1 MAEVYLITG
10 GARSGKSSHSER
22 LAAETGKPKV
32 YIATAPVL
40 DGEMEDRV
48 KHHQM
53 MRTGAGWRTVEE
65 QVDIV
70 QAIRQIKNGE
80 TILVDCLTLWIN
92 NLMYQAE
99 KNNEE
104 IQESDMISLCTEL
117 KQACAE
123 HSGVI
128 IFVINEVGMGIVP
141 DNPASRKFR
150 DLSGRC
156 SQTIAG
162 FADHVILV
170 ACGLPLQLKG

>member
-10 GARSGKSSHSER
+10 GARSGKSAYSER
-22 LAAETGKPKV
+22 LAQELSAPRN

-40 DGEMEDRV
+40 DAEMRDRV

-53 MRTGAGWRTVEE
+53 LRAGANWHTIEE
-65 QVDIV
+65 QLDIAA
-70 QAIRQIKNGE
+70 AIQQVKSGE

-92 NLMYQAE
+92 NLMFAAE
-99 KNNEE
+99 RASQQLE
-104 IQESDMISLCTEL
+104 ESDIIELCREL
-117 KQACAE
+117 QQVCGAHC
-123 HSGVI
+123 GRI
-128 IFVINEVGMGIVP
+128 IFVINEVGLGIVP

-156 SQTIAG
+156 SQAIAG

-170 ACGLPLQLKG
+170 ACGLPLKLKG